1 MENIKFNYLYRDGA
15 NYKSWGDVVFSNP
28 DQMALHEIESR
39 LIDAF
44 LPDMLF
50 VSHQISIPEK
60 FLFANGKIT
69 KFDHCYHEFDS
80 VEICTENP
88 TDNLNR
94 SITDFLKTVELTSQ
108 NGWKAFDILARFD
121 ILIEQTREQAK
132 KSGLK
137 KADIKSAVKKARI
150 RK

>member
-1 MENIKFNYLYRDGA
+1 MENIKLNYLYRDGA

-28 DQMALHEIESR
+28 DRLTLSEIESK
-39 LIDAF
+39 LIIAF
-44 LPDMLF
+44 LPDKLF
-50 VSHQISIPEK
+50 VAHQISIPEK
-60 FLFANGKIT
+60 FLFASGKLT

-108 NGWKAFDILARFD
+108 NGWKAFGILDRFD
-121 ILIEQTREQAK
+121 ILIKQTRE
-132 KSGLK
+132 
-137 KADIKSAVKKARI
+137 
-150 RK
+150 